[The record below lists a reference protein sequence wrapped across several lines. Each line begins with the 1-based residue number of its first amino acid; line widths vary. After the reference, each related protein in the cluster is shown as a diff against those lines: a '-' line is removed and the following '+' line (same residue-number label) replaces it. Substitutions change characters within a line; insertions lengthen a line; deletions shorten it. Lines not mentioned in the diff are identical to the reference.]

1 MGGGGEQGEA
11 MADTKKLF
19 SADELPE
26 AATPA
31 MRQYARFKKQHPE
44 SILLF
49 RMGDFYE
56 TFYDDAKTISRVCG
70 LTLTSRQHGAGAVPL
85 AGFPYHAVDTYL
97 KRLIVAGHKVA
108 VCDQV
113 QDPREAKGVVDRDV
127 TRVVTPGT
135 LTEEALLDAKA
146 NNFLAAIA
154 PFGKSFGLAWVDL
167 STGRFLVQEVE
178 PGQLLDELGRIG
190 ASECLVPD
198 GQYRTEDSVLEPLRP
213 VLHAHWTP
221 RPDWAFD
228 PASGRKALL
237 EHFGVA
243 SLEGFGCQGL
253 KTGLGAAGAVL
264 DYLTETQ
271 RGSLGNLTKI
281 ERFVRSDHLILD
293 KATQASL
300 ELVETLRTRRQ
311 DATLLGV
318 LDATVTPMG
327 GRLFRQLLLYPLRDV
342 AAIRERQEAVAELVA
357 QPLLREELRATLRT
371 VQDIERLAAKVAYRR
386 ANPRDLVGLKQSAAA
401 LPGLKQRLAACAC
414 PLLAETHAQL
424 DTLDDLRDLV
434 ERSIVADPPT
444 SATDGGIIRP
454 GYDAKL
460 DEERSVARD
469 GKSWLA
475 RFQADEI
482 RRTGIESLK
491 VGYNQVF
498 GYYIEITN
506 VHAQK
511 VPPDYSRKQ
520 TLKNAERYITPELKT
535 WEEKIVGADD
545 RAKEL
550 EYDLFVALRDQ
561 VAAQVER
568 LQRVGALVAQV
579 DCFASLAHVA
589 AERGYCAPEVSDD
602 LVIHIEEGRH
612 PVLDV
617 TLEAGRFVPND
628 VLLDGEGNRL
638 AVITGP
644 NMAGKSTYI
653 RQVALLVLMAQ
664 MGSFVPA
671 KKAHIGVADRIFT
684 RVGASDEL
692 ARGQSTFMVEMIETA
707 NILNNASPHSLLIL
721 DEVGRGTSTFD
732 GVSIAWAVSEFLHEH
747 VRARTLFATHYHELT
762 ELALLLDG
770 VKNYNIAVR
779 EWKDEIIFL
788 HKIVEGGTDKS
799 YGIHV
804 ARLAGIPRKV
814 VDRAKV
820 ILGNLEA
827 ASLTPNDKPRFAPSL
842 DKAGANPKGLQLTLF
857 GSLHAETIE
866 ELKRLDLDNLT
877 PLDALAALQRL
888 QHDIVKREGEPR
900 KGR

>member
-1 MGGGGEQGEA
+1 MPK
-11 MADTKKLF
+11 TPKLF
-19 SADELPE
+19 SDDQMPQAT
-26 AATPA
+26 TPA
-31 MRQYARFKKQHPE
+31 MRQYARFKAQHPE

-56 TFYDDAKTISRVCG
+56 TFYDDAKTLSRVCG
-70 LTLTSRQHGAGAVPL
+70 LTLTSRSHGQGAIPL
-85 AGFPYHAVDTYL
+85 AGFPYHSIDTYL
-97 KRLIVAGHKVA
+97 KRLITAGYKVA

-135 LTEEALLDAKA
+135 LTEESLLDAKA

-154 PFGKSFGLAWVDL
+154 PFGKHYGLAWVDL
-167 STGRFLVQEVE
+167 STGRFLVQEIE
-178 PGQLLDELGRIG
+178 PGQLLDELGRVS
-190 ASECLVPD
+190 AAECLIPD
-198 GQYRTEDSVLEPLRP
+198 GQYRTEDSVIEPLRP
-213 VLHAHWTP
+213 ALHTHWTP

-243 SLEGFGCQGL
+243 SLEGFGCAGL
-253 KTGLGAAGAVL
+253 STGLGAAGAVL
-264 DYLTETQ
+264 DYLRETQ
-271 RGSLGNLTKI
+271 RGSLANITKL
-281 ERFVRSDHLILD
+281 ERFLRTDHLILD

-300 ELVETLRTRRQ
+300 ELVETLRTRRT
-311 DATLLGV
+311 DTTLLGV

-327 GRLFRQLLLYPLRDV
+327 GRLLRQMVLYPLRDPTR
-342 AAIRERQEAVAELVA
+342 IRRRQGAVGELVG
-357 QPLLREELRATLRT
+357 QPLLRDEIRAALRN
-371 VQDIERLAAKVAYRR
+371 VHDIERIASKIAYRR
-386 ANPRDLVGLKQSAAA
+386 ANPRDLVGLKLSAAA
-401 LPGLKQRLAACAC
+401 LPALKNLLADSTS
-414 PLLAETHAQL
+414 PLLAEIHANL
-424 DTLDDLRDLV
+424 DTLDDIRDLIQ
-434 ERSIVADPPT
+434 RSIVDDPPT
-444 SATDGGIIRP
+444 AITDGGIIRS
-454 GYDAKL
+454 GYNAKL
-460 DEERSVARD
+460 DQERAVARD

-498 GYYIEITN
+498 GYYIEVT
-506 VHAQK
+506 HANADK
-511 VPPDYSRKQ
+511 VPPNYTRKQ
-520 TLKNAERYITPELKT
+520 TLKNAERYITPELKE
-535 WEEKIVGADD
+535 WEERIVGADE

-550 EYDLFVALRDQ
+550 ERGLFVEVRDQ
-561 VAAQVER
+561 IAAQVER
-568 LQRVGALVAQV
+568 LQRVGELVAQV
-579 DCFASLAHVA
+579 DCFACLAHVA
-589 AERGYCAPEVSDD
+589 AERGYCAPEVADD
-602 LVIHIEEGRH
+602 LVIHIEDGRH
-612 PVLDV
+612 PVLEV
-617 TLEAGRFVPND
+617 TLESGKFVPND
-628 VLLDGEGNRL
+628 LLLDGEKNRM

-653 RQVALLVLMAQ
+653 RQAALLVLMAQ
-664 MGSFVPA
+664 MGSFIPA
-671 KKAHIGVADRIFT
+671 KRAHIGVADRIFT

-707 NILNNASPHSLLIL
+707 NILNNATERSLLVL

-732 GVSIAWAVSEFLHEH
+732 GVSIAWAVSEYLHEH

-770 VKNYNIAVR
+770 VRNYNIAVR

-814 VDRAKV
+814 VERAKV
-820 ILGNLEA
+820 ILANLEA

-842 DKAGANPKGLQLTLF
+842 DEVGTHPGEVQLTLF
-857 GSLHAETIE
+857 GSLHADTIE

-877 PLDALAALQRL
+877 PLEALATLQRL
-888 QHDIVKREGEPR
+888 QREIRERESPPQRR
-900 KGR
+900 K

>member
-1 MGGGGEQGEA
+1 
-11 MADTKKLF
+11 MAETRKLF
-19 SADELPE
+19 STHDLPE
-26 AATPA
+26 ATTPA

-70 LTLTSRQHGAGAVPL
+70 LTLTSRSQGEGAIPL
-85 AGFPYHAVDTYL
+85 AGFPYHSIDTYL
-97 KRLIVAGHKVA
+97 KRLIVAGYKVA

-135 LTEEALLDAKA
+135 LTEESLLDARA
-146 NNFLAAIA
+146 NNFLAAVAVPGRPPKGGTTNRQI
-154 PFGKSFGLAWVDL
+154 GIAWVDL

-190 ASECLVPD
+190 AAEWLVPD
-198 GQYRTEDSVLEPLRP
+198 SQFRTEDSVIEPLRP
-213 VLHAHWTP
+213 ALPGHWTP

-237 EHFGVA
+237 EQFGVA
-243 SLEGFGCQGL
+243 SLEGFGCHSL
-253 KTGLGAAGAVL
+253 RAGLGAAGAIL
-264 DYLTETQ
+264 DYLQETQ
-271 RGSLGNLTKI
+271 RGSLANITKV
-281 ERFVRSDHLILD
+281 EHFRRADYLILD
-293 KATQASL
+293 KPTQASL
-300 ELVETLRTRRQ
+300 ELVETLRTRQR

-318 LDATVTPMG
+318 LDATLTPMG
-327 GRLFRQLLLYPLRDV
+327 ARLFRQMVLYPLRDV
-342 AAIRERQEAVAELVA
+342 ARIRRRQDAVAELVA
-357 QPLLREELRATLRT
+357 QPLLRDELRAALRS
-371 VQDIERLAAKVAYRR
+371 VHDIERIASKIAYRR
-386 ANPRDLVGLKQSAAA
+386 ANPRDLVGLKLSADA
-401 LPGLKQRLAACAC
+401 LPALKARLAACAC
-414 PLLAETHAQL
+414 AQLADIRANL
-424 DTLDDLRDLV
+424 DTLDDIRDLID
-434 ERSIVADPPT
+434 RSIVPDPPT
-444 SATDGGIIRP
+444 SLTDGGIIRP
-454 GYDAKL
+454 GYNPKL

-482 RRTGIESLK
+482 ARTGIESLK

-498 GYYIEITN
+498 GYYIEVTN
-506 VHAQK
+506 ANADK
-511 VPPDYSRKQ
+511 VPPHYSRKQ
-520 TLKNAERYITPELKT
+520 TLKNAERYITPELKE
-535 WEEKIVGADD
+535 WEERIVGADE

-550 EYDLFVALRDQ
+550 EYDLFVEVRDQ
-561 VAAQVER
+561 VAAQVLR
-568 LQRVGALVAQV
+568 LQRVGNLVAQV
-579 DCFASLAHVA
+579 DCFAALAHVA
-589 AERGYCAPEVSDD
+589 AERGYCAPEVADD
-602 LVIHIEEGRH
+602 LLIHIEDGRH
-612 PVLDV
+612 PVLEV
-617 TLEAGRFVPND
+617 SLESGKFVPND
-628 VLLDGEGNRL
+628 LLLDGEANRM

-653 RQVALLVLMAQ
+653 RQAALLVIMAQ
-664 MGSFVPA
+664 MGSFIPA

-707 NILNNASPHSLLIL
+707 NILNNATPRSLLVL

-732 GVSIAWAVSEFLHEH
+732 GVSIAWAVSEFIHQH

-770 VKNYNIAVR
+770 VKNYNVAVR

-788 HKIVEGGTDKS
+788 HKIVEGGSDKS

-804 ARLAGIPRKV
+804 ARLAGIPKPV
-814 VDRAKV
+814 IERAKV
-820 ILGNLEA
+820 ILANLEA

-842 DKAGANPKGLQLTLF
+842 AEVGANPRELQLSLF
-857 GSLHAETIE
+857 GSLHADTIE
-866 ELKRLDLDNLT
+866 ELKALDTDNLT

-888 QHDIVKREGEPR
+888 QREILKREGTPR

>member
-1 MGGGGEQGEA
+1 MPDA
-11 MADTKKLF
+11 PKLF
-19 SADELPE
+19 TAEQLPE

-31 MRQYARFKKQHPE
+31 MRQYRRFKAQHPG

-56 TFYDDAKTISRVCG
+56 TFYDDAKTLSRVCG
-70 LTLTSRQHGAGAVPL
+70 LTLTSRSHGEGAIPL
-85 AGFPYHAVDTYL
+85 AGFPYHAIDTYL
-97 KRLIVAGHKVA
+97 KRLIGAGLKVA

-135 LTEEALLDAKA
+135 LTEDALLDARA
-146 NNFLAAIA
+146 NNFLAAVA
-154 PFGKSFGLAWVDL
+154 PFGRLYGLAWVDL

-178 PGQLLDELGRIG
+178 PAQLLDELGRIG
-190 ASECLVPD
+190 AAECLVPD
-198 GQYRTEDSVLEPLRP
+198 SQFGTEDSVLEPLRP
-213 VLHAHWTP
+213 ALSTHWTP

-228 PASGRKALL
+228 PSSGRKALL
-237 EHFGVA
+237 EHFAVA
-243 SLEGFGCQGL
+243 SLEGFGLKGL
-253 KTGLGAAGAVL
+253 KTGLGAAGALL
-264 DYLTETQ
+264 DYLQETQ
-271 RGSLGNLTKI
+271 RAALANLTKI
-281 ERFVRSDHLILD
+281 EHFLRSDYLVLD
-293 KATQASL
+293 KPTQASL

-318 LDATVTPMG
+318 LDATVTAMG
-327 GRLFRQLLLYPLRDV
+327 ARLFRQLVLYPLRDV
-342 AAIRERQEAVAELVA
+342 ARIRARQEAVAELVA
-357 QPLLREELRATLRT
+357 HPLLRDELRAALRS
-371 VQDIERLAAKVAYRR
+371 VHDIERLAAKVAYRR
-386 ANPRDLVGLKQSAAA
+386 ANPRDLVGLKLSAAA
-401 LPGLKQRLAACAC
+401 LPALKARLAGCSS
-414 PLLAETHAQL
+414 PLLAEICSGL
-424 DTLDDLRDLV
+424 DTLDDIRDLI
-434 ERSIVADPPT
+434 ERAIVPDPPT
-444 SATDGGIIRP
+444 SLTDGGIIRP
-454 GYDAKL
+454 GFNAKL
-460 DEERSVARD
+460 DEERSAARD

-475 RFQADEI
+475 RFQAEEI

-498 GYYIEITN
+498 GYYIEVTN
-506 VHAQK
+506 ANAAK
-511 VPPDYSRKQ
+511 VPPHYSRKQ
-520 TLKNAERYITPELKT
+520 TLKNAERYITPELKE
-535 WEEKIVGADD
+535 WEERIVGADE
-545 RAKEL
+545 RARAL
-550 EYDLFVALRDQ
+550 EYDLFVEVRDQ

-579 DCFASLAHVA
+579 DCFGALAHIA

-628 VLLDGEGNRL
+628 TLLDGAGNRM

-664 MGSFVPA
+664 MGSFIPA
-671 KKAHIGVADRIFT
+671 KRAHIGVADRIFT

-707 NILNNASPHSLLIL
+707 NILNNATERSLLVL

-732 GVSIAWAVSEFLHEH
+732 GVSIAWAVSEFIHQHL
-747 VRARTLFATHYHELT
+747 RARTLFATHYHELT

-770 VKNYNIAVR
+770 VKNYNVAVR

-788 HKIVEGGTDKS
+788 HKIVEGGSDKS

-804 ARLAGIPRKV
+804 ARLAGIPRQV
-814 VDRAKV
+814 IARAKV
-820 ILGNLEA
+820 ILANLEA
-827 ASLTPNDKPRFAPSL
+827 AALTPNDKPRFAPSL
-842 DKAGANPKGLQLTLF
+842 EQVGANPRELQLTLF

-866 ELKRLDLDNLT
+866 ELKRLDTDNLT
-877 PLDALAALQRL
+877 PLEALAVLKKLQGDVL
-888 QHDIVKREGEPR
+888 KREERPKR
-900 KGR
+900 RS